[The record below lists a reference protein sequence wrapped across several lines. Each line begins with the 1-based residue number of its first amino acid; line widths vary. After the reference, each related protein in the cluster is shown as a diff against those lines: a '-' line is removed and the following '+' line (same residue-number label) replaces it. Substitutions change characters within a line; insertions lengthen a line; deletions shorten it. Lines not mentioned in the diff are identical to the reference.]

1 VVSSGSSA
9 ILGAR
14 RDGTRATREVGV
26 DGSDVEYL
34 PVEGEEPPERAAPRR
49 FTGTKR
55 MTVVAVVAGALVLG
69 GIGVAVAADTGSSSS
84 SSSTPPS
91 SGANPAPTKP
101 GGGPGFRRGF
111 GFGGPDGGM
120 GGAIHGEL
128 VTPNGSG
135 GYRTVDVQVG
145 EVKDV
150 SKSSI
155 TVQSADGFKKTYD
168 VTENTVVDA
177 GRDGIGT
184 VKNGDQVRLNA
195 VVNGSS
201 AEARSID
208 DITTLGS
215 IRHHWNPNAPMPG
228 SNGGSGDNGTNGNR
242 GATGAGTSA

>member
-9 ILGAR
+9 ILVAR

-34 PVEGEEPPERAAPRR
+34 PVEGEQPPEPPAPRR

-55 MTVVAVVAGALVLG
+55 ITLVAVVAGALVLG
-69 GIGVAVAADTGSSSS
+69 GIGVAVAADSGSSSTT
-84 SSSTPPS
+84 TPPS
-91 SGANPAPTKP
+91 PGASPAPTRP
-101 GGGPGFRRGF
+101 GPGGGFRHGFGGPGF
-111 GFGGPDGGM
+111 GM

-145 EVKDV
+145 EVNDV
-150 SKSSI
+150 SSSSI

-168 VTENTVVDA
+168 VTENTVVDS

-184 VKNGDQVRLNA
+184 VKNGDQVRLTA

-201 AEARSID
+201 TEARSID
-208 DITTLGS
+208 EITTLGS
-215 IRHHWNPNAPMPG
+215 IRRHWNPNAPMPG
-228 SNGGSGDNGTNGNR
+228 SNRGDGNSGTNGN
-242 GATGAGTSA
+242 GGTTGAGTSA